1 MDFSNY
7 NIGLGITGSFCT
19 FAKAR
24 KEIQRLCDMGANVVP
39 VFSFNAQTCDTRFG
53 SAKDYVDGICEIT
66 GNEGIRTICAAEP
79 IGPNNFLDIM
89 VIAPCTGNTAAKL
102 CNGIT
107 DTPVLMATKAHMRNG
122 KPLVIAI
129 STNDALGASF
139 KNIGML
145 MNMKNIYFVPFGQD
159 NCKSKPNS
167 MIAKMELLPDT
178 IEAALAGRFCR
189 PRRNADQTEPG
200 GGSDEKCRR
209 RFIMQKIR
217 ASYCSGCFWQGRI
230 LWRKIRAFL
239 PHRI

>member
-39 VFSFNAQTCDTRFG
+39 VFSFNAQTCD
-53 SAKDYVDGICEIT
+53 EIT

-159 NCKSKPNS
+159 NCKSKPN
-167 MIAKMELLPDT
+167 
-178 IEAALAGRFCR
+178 
-189 PRRNADQTEPG
+189 
-200 GGSDEKCRR
+200 
-209 RFIMQKIR
+209 
-217 ASYCSGCFWQGRI
+217 
-230 LWRKIRAFL
+230 
-239 PHRI
+239 